1 MVKSNPYV
9 VLCAAMSIDG
19 KIATSTGDSKLSSRA
34 DLISLHKLRSKHDAI
49 LIGKNTLISDDPL
62 LTVRSVKGKNPL
74 RIILDSTGSIPISS
88 KIIQTSNSIPTLLA
102 VSKKITKKNFLK
114 LSKYP
119 LDVVTLGDTSINPVI
134 LLKYLA
140 KRGIRSVLIEGG
152 SFVNWNFI
160 KMNLIDE
167 LILTITP
174 FVVGGTKSISLVGG
188 TGFKYIKDSAKFK
201 LVSTKVTKNEVTL
214 RYLSR

>member
-1 MVKSNPYV
+1 MVKSKPYV

-19 KIATSTGDSKLSSRA
+19 KIATKTGDSKLSSRA
-34 DLISLHKLRSKHDAI
+34 DITSLHKLRSKHDAI

-62 LTVRSVKGKNPL
+62 LTVRSIKGKNPL
-74 RIILDSTGSIPISS
+74 RIILDSTGSISINS
-88 KIIQTSNSIPTLLA
+88 KIIQTSNSIPTMLA
-102 VSKKITKKNFLK
+102 VSKKITKKNLQK

-119 LDVVTLGDTSINPVI
+119 LDVVILGDTTVDLVI

-140 KRGIRSVLIEGG
+140 KRGINSVLIEGG

-160 KMNLIDE
+160 KLNLIDE
-167 LILTITP
+167 LVLTITP

-188 TGFKYIKDSAKFK
+188 DGFRYIKDSSKFK
-201 LVSTKVTKNEVTL
+201 LVSTKVTKNEITL
-214 RYLSR
+214 RYLNR